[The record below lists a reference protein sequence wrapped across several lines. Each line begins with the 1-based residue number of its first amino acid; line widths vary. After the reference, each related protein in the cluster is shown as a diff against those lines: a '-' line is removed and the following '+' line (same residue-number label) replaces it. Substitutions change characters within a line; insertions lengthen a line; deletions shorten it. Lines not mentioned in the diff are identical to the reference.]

1 MEYAALV
8 AVYDRLDATQSTTEK
23 TAIVAETLAET
34 THDDLPMLVRL
45 LRGTVFA
52 AWDSSD
58 LGVSSSLATRAVAKA
73 TGVSESDIEADW
85 RETGDLGDAAAR
97 AVEGQVQQSLL
108 SKPLTVERVYDTF
121 QSLAEIEGSGS
132 EGRRVGEIAGLLSDA
147 DSDEARYIV
156 RTALGH
162 LRLGIGEGTI
172 RDAIAE
178 AFLDDAGPD
187 TVERALQVTNDA
199 GLVAQTAADE
209 GQAGLDGLELAVH
222 RPVQVML
229 AEKADD
235 VETALLDAGAE
246 SGEDTESGGEDTED
260 EEETGSERGDKDTA
274 DGDHTTLS
282 AFTDE
287 GSTDKD
293 SREGI
298 DPLVEYKVDGF
309 RAQVHATPEETRVF
323 TRRLEDVTHQFP
335 DVVEAIDAGVDADSF
350 VIECEVLGYDPETG
364 EPVPFQQLS
373 RRIKRKYDVAQLV
386 EEVPVVCYAFDL
398 LAVDGET
405 LLEETL
411 AERID
416 RLEAVLSE
424 TDRELERMPN
434 RSTDDPAVARSF
446 YEDALAAGHE
456 GVMVKNPTATYQP
469 GKRVGYMLK
478 VKPIMESLDLTIT
491 RAKWSEGRRSNNLG
505 RLFLACRDADGD
517 FREIGRLS
525 TGFTDE
531 QLAELTER
539 LEANIEH
546 EDGREVRLDP
556 AEVVEVAYE
565 EIQASAEYDSGY
577 ALRFP
582 RFEGFRD
589 DVGLE
594 AVDRLARV
602 ESLYESQ

>member
-8 AVYDRLDATQSTTEK
+8 AVYDRLDATRSTTEK

-34 THDDLPMLVRL
+34 PHDDLPMLVCL

-58 LGVSSSLATRAVAKA
+58 VGVSSSLATRAVAKA

-85 RETGDLGDAAAR
+85 RDTGDLGDAAAH

-147 DSDEARYIV
+147 DPDEARYIV

-178 AFLDDAGPD
+178 AFLAEAGPD

-209 GQAGLDGLELAVH
+209 GQAGLDDLELAVH

-229 AEKADD
+229 AEKAAD

-246 SGEDTESGGEDTED
+246 SGEDAE
-260 EEETGSERGDKDTA
+260 SERGDEDTA
-274 DGDHTTLS
+274 DEDHTTLS
-282 AFTDE
+282 AFTEE
-287 GSTDKD
+287 GSEDKH
-293 SREGI
+293 SYEGI
-298 DPLVEYKVDGF
+298 EPLVEYKVDGF
-309 RAQVHATPEETRVF
+309 RAQIHATPEATRVF

-350 VIECEVLGYDPETG
+350 VLECEVLGYDPETG

-405 LLEETL
+405 LLSETL

-446 YEDALAAGHE
+446 YEEALAAGHE

-505 RLFLACRDADGD
+505 RLYLA
-517 FREIGRLS
+517 
-525 TGFTDE
+525 
-531 QLAELTER
+531 
-539 LEANIEH
+539 
-546 EDGREVRLDP
+546 
-556 AEVVEVAYE
+556 
-565 EIQASAEYDSGY
+565 
-577 ALRFP
+577 
-582 RFEGFRD
+582 
-589 DVGLE
+589 
-594 AVDRLARV
+594 
-602 ESLYESQ
+602 

>member
-8 AVYDRLDATQSTTEK
+8 AVYDRLDATQSTIEK
-23 TAIVAETLAET
+23 TDIVAETLTET
-34 THDDLPMLVRL
+34 AHEDLPMLVRL

-58 LGVSSSLATRAVAKA
+58 LGVSSSLAARAVAKA
-73 TGVSESDIEADW
+73 TGVSEADIEADW
-85 RETGDLGDAAAR
+85 RETGDLGDAAAH
-97 AVEGQVQQSLL
+97 AVEGQVQQTLL
-108 SKPLTVERVYDTF
+108 IKPLTVERVYDTF
-121 QSLAEIEGSGS
+121 QSLAEFDGSGS
-132 EGRRVGEIAGLLSDA
+132 EERRVGEIAGLLSDA
-147 DSDEARYIV
+147 DPDQARYII

-162 LRLGIGEGTI
+162 LRLGVGEGTI

-178 AFLDDAGPD
+178 AFLADAGPD

-229 AEKADD
+229 AEKAEDI
-235 VETALLDAGAE
+235 ETALLDAGA
-246 SGEDTESGGEDTED
+246 
-260 EEETGSERGDKDTA
+260 
-274 DGDHTTLS
+274 DGDGDSETDGDDADDADATTTLS
-282 AFTDE
+282 AFTDD
-287 GSTDKD
+287 GGNGAH
-293 SREGI
+293 EGI
-298 DPLVEYKVDGF
+298 EPLVEYKIDGF
-309 RAQVHATPEETRVF
+309 RAQVHVTPEETRVF
-323 TRRLEDVTHQFP
+323 TRRLADVTHQFP
-335 DVVEAIDAGVDADSF
+335 DVVEAVEAGVEADSF
-350 VIECEVLGYDPETG
+350 VMECEVLGYDPETG
-364 EPVPFQQLS
+364 TPVPFQQLS

-411 AERID
+411 AERLD
-416 RLEAVLSE
+416 RLEGILVE

-434 RSTDDPAVARSF
+434 CRTADTGVAESF

-478 VKPIMESLDLTIT
+478 VKPVMETLDLTIT

-505 RLFLACRDADGD
+505 RLFLACRDDDGA

-539 LEANIEH
+539 LTAHVEA

-556 AEVVEVAYE
+556 TEVVDVAYE
-565 EIQASAEYDSGY
+565 EIQVSPEYDSGY

-589 DVGLE
+589 DVGLGE
-594 AVDRLARV
+594 VDSLGRV

>member
-34 THDDLPMLVRL
+34 PHEDLPMLVRL

-58 LGVSSSLATRAVAKA
+58 LGVSSSLAARAVAKA
-73 TGVSESDIEADW
+73 TGVDEADIEANW
-85 RETGDLGDAAAR
+85 RDTGDLGDAAAR
-97 AVEGQVQQSLL
+97 AVEDQVQQTLL

-121 QSLAEIEGSGS
+121 QSLAEVEGSGS

-147 DSDEARYIV
+147 DPEEARYIV

-178 AFLDDAGPD
+178 AFLDEAGPD

-209 GQAGLDGLELAVH
+209 GRAGLGALELAVH

-229 AEKADD
+229 AEKAAD

-246 SGEDTESGGEDTED
+246 GMDDAEGDEGTDGEA
-260 EEETGSERGDKDTA
+260 TA

-282 AFTDE
+282 AFADAE
-287 GSTDKD
+287 EKD
-293 SREGI
+293 DDSHEGI
-298 DPLVEYKVDGF
+298 EPLVEYKVDGF
-309 RAQVHATPEETRVF
+309 RAQVHATPDETRVF

-335 DVVEAIDAGVDADSF
+335 DVVEAVEAGVDADSF
-350 VIECEVLGYDPETG
+350 VLECEVLGYDPETG

-373 RRIKRKYDVAQLV
+373 RRIKRKYDVQQLV

-405 LLEETL
+405 ILEETL
-411 AERID
+411 AERVD
-416 RLEAVLSE
+416 RLESVLDE
-424 TDRELERMPN
+424 RDRAIERMPN
-434 RSTDDPAVARSF
+434 RWTADPDEARSF

-478 VKPIMESLDLTIT
+478 VKPVMETLDLTVT

-505 RLFLACRDADGD
+505 RLYLACRDGDGD

-539 LEANIEH
+539 LEPTIRA
-546 EDGREVRLDP
+546 EDGREVLLDP
-556 AEVVEVAYE
+556 SEVLEVAYE
-565 EIQASAEYDSGY
+565 EIQTSPEYDSGY

-589 DVGLE
+589 DVGVTE
-594 AVDRLARV
+594 VDGLDRV

>member
-34 THDDLPMLVRL
+34 PHEDLPMLVRL

-58 LGVSSSLATRAVAKA
+58 LGVSSSLAARAVAKA
-73 TGVSESDIEADW
+73 TGVDEADIEADW
-85 RETGDLGDAAAR
+85 RDTGDLGDAAAR
-97 AVEGQVQQSLL
+97 AVEDQVQQTLL

-121 QSLAEIEGSGS
+121 QSLAEVEGSGS

-147 DSDEARYIV
+147 DPEEARYIV

-178 AFLDDAGPD
+178 AFLDEAGPD

-199 GLVAQTAADE
+199 GLVAQTAVDE
-209 GQAGLDGLELAVH
+209 GRAGLDALELAVH

-229 AEKADD
+229 AEKAAD
-235 VETALLDAGAE
+235 VETALLDAGAGGMDDAE
-246 SGEDTESGGEDTED
+246 GDEGTDGEA
-260 EEETGSERGDKDTA
+260 TA

-282 AFTDE
+282 AFADAE
-287 GSTDKD
+287 EKD
-293 SREGI
+293 DDSHEGI
-298 DPLVEYKVDGF
+298 EPLVEYKVDGF
-309 RAQVHATPEETRVF
+309 RAQVHATPDETRVF

-335 DVVEAIDAGVDADSF
+335 DVVEAVEAGVDADSF
-350 VIECEVLGYDPETG
+350 VLECEVLGYDPETG

-373 RRIKRKYDVAQLV
+373 RRIKRKYDVQQLV

-405 LLEETL
+405 ILEETL
-411 AERID
+411 AERVD
-416 RLEAVLSE
+416 RLESVLDE
-424 TDRELERMPN
+424 RDRAIERMPN
-434 RSTDDPAVARSF
+434 RWTADPDEARLF

-478 VKPIMESLDLTIT
+478 VKPVMETLDLTVT

-505 RLFLACRDADGD
+505 RLYLACRDGDGD

-539 LEANIEH
+539 LEPTIRA
-546 EDGREVRLDP
+546 EDGREVLLDP
-556 AEVVEVAYE
+556 SEVLEVAYE
-565 EIQASAEYDSGY
+565 EIQTSPEYDSGY

-589 DVGLE
+589 DVGVTE
-594 AVDRLARV
+594 VDGLDRV

>member
-23 TAIVAETLAET
+23 TTIVAETLAET
-34 THDDLPMLVRL
+34 PHDDLPTIVRL

-58 LGVSSSLATRAVAKA
+58 LGVSSSLVSDAIAKA
-73 TGVSESDIEADW
+73 TGVDEDDIEADW
-85 RETGDLGDAAAR
+85 RDTGDLGDAAAR
-97 AVEGQVQQSLL
+97 AVEVQVQQTLL

-147 DSDEARYIV
+147 DPDEARYIV

-178 AFLDDAGPD
+178 AFLAEAGPD

-209 GQAGLDGLELAVH
+209 GRAGLDGLELAVH

-229 AEKADD
+229 AEKAEDI
-235 VETALLDAGAE
+235 ETALLDAGAD
-246 SGEDTESGGEDTED
+246 GADDA
-260 EEETGSERGDKDTA
+260 GSAVDTA
-274 DGDHTTLS
+274 DEGSADEATADEDHTTLS
-282 AFTDE
+282 AFADVDETD
-287 GSTDKD
+287 GSH
-293 SREGI
+293 EGI
-298 DPLVEYKVDGF
+298 EPLVEYKVDGF

-335 DVVEAIDAGVDADSF
+335 DVVEAVEAGVDADSF
-350 VIECEVLGYDPETG
+350 VLECEVLGYDPETG

-373 RRIKRKYDVAQLV
+373 RRIKRKYDVQQLV

-411 AERID
+411 AERVD
-416 RLEAVLSE
+416 RLESVLDE
-424 TDRELERMPN
+424 RDRAIERMPN
-434 RSTDDPAVARSF
+434 RWTADPDDARLF

-478 VKPIMESLDLTIT
+478 VKPVMETLDLTVT

-505 RLFLACRDADGD
+505 RLYLACRDGDGD

-539 LEANIEH
+539 LKPNVVETE
-546 EDGREVRLDP
+546 GREVRLDP
-556 AEVVEVAYE
+556 SEVLEVAYE
-565 EIQASAEYDSGY
+565 EVQASPEYDSGY

-589 DVGLE
+589 DVGLAE
-594 AVDRLARV
+594 VDTLDRV

>member
-8 AVYDRLDATQSTTEK
+8 AVYDRLGATQSTLEK
-23 TAIVAETLAET
+23 TDIVAETLAET
-34 THDDLPMLVRL
+34 SREDLPMLVRL

-52 AWDSSD
+52 AWDSAD
-58 LGVSSSLATRAVAKA
+58 LGVSSSLATEATARA
-73 TGVSESDIEADW
+73 TGVDTDDIEADW
-85 RETGDLGDAAAR
+85 RDTGDLGDAAAR
-97 AVEGQVQQSLL
+97 AVEGQVQQTLL

-121 QSLAEIEGSGS
+121 QSLADIEGSGS

-147 DSDEARYIV
+147 DPDEARYVV

-172 RDAIAE
+172 RDAIAQT
-178 AFLDDAGPD
+178 FLDEAGPD

-199 GLVAQTAADE
+199 GLVAQTAAD
-209 GQAGLDGLELAVH
+209 GGRDGLDALELAVH

-229 AEKADD
+229 AEKAEDI
-235 VETALLDAGAE
+235 ETALREAGAE
-246 SGEDTESGGEDTED
+246 DGKSGDSAGPE
-260 EEETGSERGDKDTA
+260 A
-274 DGDHTTLS
+274 VTTLP
-282 AFTDE
+282 AFTDDE
-287 GSTDKD
+287 TDAAED
-293 SREGI
+293 THEGI
-298 DPLVEYKVDGF
+298 EPLVEYKIDGF

-335 DVVEAIDAGVDADSF
+335 DVVAAVEAGIDADSF
-350 VIECEVLGYDPETG
+350 VVECEVLGYDPETG
-364 EPVPFQQLS
+364 DPVPFQQLS
-373 RRIKRKYDVAQLV
+373 RRIKRKYDVQQLI
-386 EEVPVVCYAFDL
+386 EEVPIVCYAFDL
-398 LAVDGET
+398 LAVGGET
-405 LLEETL
+405 LLERTL
-411 AERID
+411 AERVD
-416 RLEAVLSE
+416 RLEAVLSV

-434 RSTDDPAVARSF
+434 CRTGDPDVARSF

-478 VKPIMESLDLTIT
+478 IKPVMETLDLTIT

-505 RLFLACRDADGD
+505 RLYLACRDADGQ
-517 FREIGRLS
+517 FRELGRLS

-539 LEANIEH
+539 LEATIVE
-546 EDGREVRLDP
+546 EGGREVRLDP
-556 AEVVEVAYE
+556 SEVVEVAYE
-565 EIQASAEYDSGY
+565 EIQESTEYDSGY

-589 DVGLE
+589 DVGLAE
-594 AVDRLARV
+594 VDSLARV
-602 ESLYESQ
+602 ESLYDSQ

>member
-23 TAIVAETLAET
+23 TTIVAETLAET
-34 THDDLPMLVRL
+34 PHDDLPTIVRL

-58 LGVSSSLATRAVAKA
+58 LGVSSSLVSDAIAKA
-73 TGVSESDIEADW
+73 TGVDEDDIEADW
-85 RETGDLGDAAAR
+85 RDTGDLGDAAAR
-97 AVEGQVQQSLL
+97 AVEVQVQQTLL

-147 DSDEARYIV
+147 DPDEARYIV

-178 AFLDDAGPD
+178 AFLAEAGPD

-209 GQAGLDGLELAVH
+209 GRAGLDGLELAVH

-229 AEKADD
+229 AEKDED
-235 VETALLDAGAE
+235 VETALLDAGAD
-246 SGEDTESGGEDTED
+246 GADDA
-260 EEETGSERGDKDTA
+260 GSAVDTA
-274 DGDHTTLS
+274 DEGSADEATADEDHTTLS
-282 AFTDE
+282 AFADVDETD
-287 GSTDKD
+287 GSH
-293 SREGI
+293 EGI
-298 DPLVEYKVDGF
+298 EPLVEYKVDGF

-335 DVVEAIDAGVDADSF
+335 DVVEAVEAGVDADSF
-350 VIECEVLGYDPETG
+350 VLECEVLGYDPETG

-373 RRIKRKYDVAQLV
+373 RRIKRKYDVQQLV

-411 AERID
+411 AERVD
-416 RLEAVLSE
+416 RLESVLDE
-424 TDRELERMPN
+424 RDRAIERMPN
-434 RSTDDPAVARSF
+434 RWTADPDDARLF

-478 VKPIMESLDLTIT
+478 VKPVMETLDLTVT

-505 RLFLACRDADGD
+505 RLYLACRDGDGD

-539 LEANIEH
+539 LKPNVVETE
-546 EDGREVRLDP
+546 GREVRLDP
-556 AEVVEVAYE
+556 SEVLEVAYE
-565 EIQASAEYDSGY
+565 EVQASPEYDSGY

-589 DVGLE
+589 DVGLAE
-594 AVDRLARV
+594 VDTLDRV

>member
-23 TAIVAETLAET
+23 TEIVAETLAEAPT
-34 THDDLPMLVRL
+34 EDLPMLVRL

-58 LGVSSSLATRAVAKA
+58 LGVSSSLAARAVAKA
-73 TGVSESDIEADW
+73 TGVAEDDIEADW
-85 RETGDLGDAAAR
+85 RDTGDLGDAAAR
-97 AVEGQVQQSLL
+97 AVEDQVQQTLL

-121 QSLAEIEGSGS
+121 QSLADIEGSGS
-132 EGRRVGEIAGLLSDA
+132 ESRRIGEIAGLLSDGGP
-147 DSDEARYIV
+147 DEARYIV

-178 AFLDDAGPD
+178 AFLADAGPD

-199 GLVAQTAADE
+199 GLVAQTAAGE
-209 GQAGLDGLELAVH
+209 GRSGLDALELEVH

-229 AEKADD
+229 AEKAEDI
-235 VETALLDAGAE
+235 ETALSDAGADD
-246 SGEDTESGGEDTED
+246 GNGGMNPDD
-260 EEETGSERGDKDTA
+260 A
-274 DGDHTTLS
+274 DGATTTLS
-282 AFTDE
+282 AFADGESGTHE
-287 GSTDKD
+287 GTV
-293 SREGI
+293 
-298 DPLVEYKVDGF
+298 PLVEYKIDGF

-335 DVVEAIDAGVDADSF
+335 DVVEAVEAGVDADSF
-350 VIECEVLGYDPETG
+350 VLECEVLGYDPETG
-364 EPVPFQQLS
+364 DPVPFQQLS
-373 RRIKRKYDVAQLV
+373 RRIKRKYDVRQLA

-405 LLEETL
+405 LLKRTL
-411 AERID
+411 ADRVD
-416 RLEAVLSE
+416 RLESVLDE
-424 TDRELERMPN
+424 RDRAIEQMPN
-434 RSTDDPAVARSF
+434 RWTADTTTAQSF

-478 VKPIMESLDLTIT
+478 VKPVMESLDLTIT

-505 RLFLACRDADGD
+505 RLYLACRDADGE

-539 LEANIEH
+539 LEPTIRAEA
-546 EDGREVRLDP
+546 GREVRLDP

-565 EIQASAEYDSGY
+565 EIQASSEYDSGY

-589 DVGLE
+589 DVGLTE
-594 AVDRLARV
+594 VDTLERV
-602 ESLYESQ
+602 ESLYDGQ

>member
-8 AVYDRLDATQSTTEK
+8 AVYDRLDATQSTLEK
-23 TAIVAETLAET
+23 TDIVAETLAET
-34 THDDLPMLVRL
+34 AHEDLPMLVRL

-52 AWDSSD
+52 AWDSAD
-58 LGVSSSLATRAVAKA
+58 LGVSSSLATRAIAKA
-73 TGVSESDIEADW
+73 TGVDDDDIEADW
-85 RETGDLGDAAAR
+85 RDTGDLGDAAAH
-97 AVEGQVQQSLL
+97 AVEGQVQQTLL

-121 QSLAEIEGSGS
+121 QSLAELDGSGS

-147 DSDEARYIV
+147 DPDGARYIV

-172 RDAIAE
+172 RDAIAQ

-199 GLVAQTAADE
+199 GVVAQTAADE
-209 GQAGLDGLELAVH
+209 GRPGLDDLELAVH

-229 AEKADD
+229 AEKAAD
-235 VETALLDAGAE
+235 VETALLDAGAD
-246 SGEDTESGGEDTED
+246 GEDTGDEADDEDSDGG
-260 EEETGSERGDKDTA
+260 GSDAE
-274 DGDHTTLS
+274 TTLS
-282 AFTDE
+282 AFTE
-287 GSTDKD
+287 GEPAED
-293 SREGI
+293 SVHEGTE
-298 DPLVEYKVDGF
+298 PLVEYKVDGF

-335 DVVEAIDAGVDADSF
+335 DVVEAVEAGIDADSF

-373 RRIKRKYDVAQLV
+373 RRIKRKYDVAKLV
-386 EEVPVVCYAFDL
+386 EDVPVVCYAFDL

-405 LLEETL
+405 LLEATL
-411 AERID
+411 SERLD
-416 RLEAVLSE
+416 RLEGVLE
-424 TDRELERMPN
+424 PTARELERMPN
-434 RSTDDPAVARSF
+434 CRTADPDTARSF
-446 YEDALAAGHE
+446 YEDALAEGHE

-478 VKPIMESLDLTIT
+478 VKPVMESLDLTIT

-505 RLFLACRDADGD
+505 RLFLACRDADGE
-517 FREIGRLS
+517 FREVGRLS

-539 LEANIEH
+539 LEATIER
-546 EDGREVRLDP
+546 EAGREVRLDP

-565 EIQASAEYDSGY
+565 EIQESPEYDSGY

-589 DVGLE
+589 DVGLAE
-594 AVDRLARV
+594 VDSLARV